1 MTPEYQQM
9 AQSNPM
15 MAEMMTSPEY
25 LKQALSPEMIQLA
38 RELQGSGLGGMNGL
52 GGMSGL
58 GGMNGLGSFGARQEL
73 TSEQIRQRY
82 PTQIQQIE
90 EMGFFV
96 DDNVLQMLHRF
107 NGNVDRT
114 IDFLINSGVCFKLVL
129 ANG

>member
-1 MTPEYQQM
+1 M
-9 AQSNPM
+9 AQSNPQ
-15 MAEMMTSPEY
+15 MAEMMTNPEY
-25 LKQALSPEMIQLA
+25 LKQMLSPEMLQLA
-38 RELQGSGLGGMNGL
+38 KELQGSGLGSYGGL
-52 GGMSGL
+52 SSFGGMG
-58 GGMNGLGSFGARQEL
+58 GLGSFGARQEL

-82 PTQIQQIE
+82 PAQIQQIE

-114 IDFLINSGVCFKLVL
+114 IDFLINSCVCFKSIF